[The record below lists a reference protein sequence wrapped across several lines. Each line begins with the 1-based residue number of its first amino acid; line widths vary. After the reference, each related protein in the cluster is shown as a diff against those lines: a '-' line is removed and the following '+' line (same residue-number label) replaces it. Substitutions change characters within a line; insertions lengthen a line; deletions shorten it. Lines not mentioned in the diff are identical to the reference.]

1 MMSFIR
7 CFFGLDKTSKVS
19 RPREFKKTNRPQK
32 QAPFNDLPKDQL
44 PFYPIHGEVPTDFR
58 VQSCLSLV
66 QEENEAIDD
75 GNNDVAHACAGR
87 DLDLKEREHK
97 QDSSPTQS
105 RTIVQPRKHPLQF
118 QNNINFSNNR
128 IHRIPSNYSISIYSS
143 DEIYPIENMES
154 LPRRAKTPV
163 FFIGQLERKAMEHDP
178 SERLASE
185 YQTVLPQRCISSY
198 LDLDLPV
205 NPAKRTLRKI
215 KSQES
220 LRDLCKSY
228 ATSPSIAS
236 DSETL
241 VGSDGGFSP
250 RGSIY
255 KEDEKD
261 DPFKSEDVASPAYEP
276 SKTSQLDQDISL
288 QICSDL
294 LTSKLTA
301 TLHQN
306 HTTEQGNRVSSL
318 EILLMIEAY
327 ESIRKELR
335 SDPRDLHVTFA
346 AETALDQWIKA
357 LYTIYEDCHGID
369 YRRPVSNQTRWNSRK
384 SSKPVSAFAEHQ
396 NKRASLKGLGYSNP
410 WPIEIRT

>member
-1 MMSFIR
+1 MSFIR
-7 CFFGLDKTSKVS
+7 CFLGLNKTSKVS
-19 RPREFKKTNRPQK
+19 RPREFRKSNRPQK
-32 QAPFNDLPKDQL
+32 QAPFNDLPKDQV
-44 PFYPIHGEVPTDFR
+44 PSYPIHGEVPTDFK

-66 QEENEAIDD
+66 QEENEAIGD
-75 GNNDVAHACAGR
+75 GNNDVANASAGR

-105 RTIVQPRKHPLQF
+105 QTNVRPQKYPPRI
-118 QNNINFSNNR
+118 QNNINVNNNQ

-143 DEIYPIENMES
+143 DEIYPTENMES
-154 LPRRAKTPV
+154 LRRRAKTPV

-178 SERLASE
+178 SERLANE
-185 YQTVLPQRCISSY
+185 YQTVLPRRRISSY

-241 VGSDGGFSP
+241 VGSDGGSSP
-250 RGSIY
+250 RGSIF

-261 DPFKSEDVASPAYEP
+261 DTFGFKDMAPPAYEP
-276 SKTSQLDQDISL
+276 SEKTSVLDQDISL

-294 LTSKLTA
+294 LTSKLTT
-301 TLHQN
+301 TLRQSHA
-306 HTTEQGNRVSSL
+306 TEQENKVSSL

-335 SDPRDLHVTFA
+335 SNPRDLHVTSA
-346 AETALDQWIKA
+346 AATALDQWIQA
-357 LYTIYEDCHGID
+357 LYTIYEDCHGIN
-369 YRRPVSNQTRWNSRK
+369 YR
-384 SSKPVSAFAEHQ
+384 KPAFTKITEARL
-396 NKRASLKGLGYSNP
+396 NFC
-410 WPIEIRT
+410 